1 MINRIPSPLI
11 SLLSDELPEIETH
24 ANLDSLFLYCDAPEL
39 PNKDALSK
47 AKKVQNWLSLINN
60 SSSEPLVIFGRLIE
74 NYMELPELEEGKYYE
89 DYKIQNRERIKKL
102 AESITKELNK
112 YGLSYAKGG
121 FILSGGSLPSRD
133 LSKII
138 HDKDIPAINLEFER
152 ALNKV
157 NSEPLEAVS
166 ACSNLLESIC
176 KVYIEDNGL
185 EMPNK
190 KDLKSLWKVVSKNLG
205 FDASKIQDDDLR
217 RIISGMFSIVDGIA
231 SLRTHGSSAHGQGKQ
246 LYKPSPRHARFAVN
260 AAHSLALF
268 LLETIDK

>member
-1 MINRIPSPLI
+1 MSNRIPRPLI
-11 SLLSDELPEIETH
+11 SLLSDEIPKLETH
-24 ANLDSLFLYCDAPEL
+24 ATLDSMFLYSDAPEL
-39 PNKDALSK
+39 PNKDDLSK
-47 AKKVQNWLSLINN
+47 EKKVQNWLSLINN
-60 SSSEPLVIFGRLIE
+60 FSNEPLVIFGRLIE
-74 NYMELPELEEGKYYE
+74 KYMELPGLEEGTYYE
-89 DYKIQNRERIKKL
+89 DFKIQHRERTKKL
-102 AESITKELNK
+102 ADSIIKQLNK

-121 FILSGGSLPSRD
+121 LILSSSSLPSKD

-138 HDKDIPAINLEFER
+138 HDKDIPTINLEFER

-176 KVYIEDNGL
+176 KVYIEENGL

-205 FDASKIQDDDLR
+205 FDSSKIQDDDLK
-217 RIISGMFSIVDGIA
+217 RIISGMFSIVDGMSA
-231 SLRTHGSSAHGQGKQ
+231 LRTHGSSAHGQGKQ